1 MNKHN
6 KMLVDFLRQ
15 IELSKTTKERED
27 LIDLIYLSGVRSG
40 FQKALDLSEKKLDNV
55 A

>member
-6 KMLVDFLRQ
+6 KILVEFLKQ
-15 IELSKTTKERED
+15 IELAKTTEEREN

-40 FQKALDLSEKKLDNV
+40 FQKAMELSNNKLDNV